1 MSEALEAPPT
11 ETAHSSAHPYAG
23 TRGAGAPR
31 QELTAAIFGR
41 LVLGAVVLALA
52 LIGIGLLLTRVL
64 ESLTHTDGVLE
75 RWFVSHR
82 TDTLN
87 AITAVGSDLAKT
99 STAAAVAAV
108 AFFALRIWLRRWHES
123 LVLAIALGGE
133 VLIFLIVAA
142 VVHRPRPP
150 VFRLDPAPPTSSFPS
165 GHTAAAVIVYGFLAF
180 VLWRYMANRYLAA
193 MLCTLLI
200 AVPVAVGLSRLYR
213 GAHFPTDV
221 IAGAVLGIV
230 WLSFV
235 IRTLMPNHPRES
247 PTITPA

>member
-1 MSEALEAPPT
+1 MSEAVGAPPA
-11 ETAHSSAHPYAG
+11 ETARSSAHPYAG
-23 TRGAGAPR
+23 TRAAGAPR

-41 LVLGAVVLALA
+41 LILGAVVLGLV
-52 LIGIGLLLTRVL
+52 LVGIGLLLTRVL
-64 ESLTHTDGVLE
+64 ESFTNTDGVIE

-82 TDTLN
+82 METLN
-87 AITAVGSDLAKT
+87 RITAVGSDLAKT
-99 STAAAVAAV
+99 STAAAVALV
-108 AFFALRIWLRRWHES
+108 AFFVLRIWLRRWHES

-133 VLIFLIVAA
+133 VLIFLVVAA

-200 AVPVAVGLSRLYR
+200 AVPIAVGLSRLYR

-221 IAGAVLGIV
+221 LAGAVLGIV

-247 PTITPA
+247 PTVTPA